1 MLEHYRSQV
10 ADARGA
16 GLAGVGEQARLGA
29 TIRALLVV
37 VDDDFDPRRTS
48 DRYEGRA
55 RPSARS
61 PKPGA
66 TTAPGWAISS
76 SATRA
81 SVVSSSAAT
90 DAACSRLSRVT
101 RTGSTMPFS

>member
-1 MLEHYRSQV
+1 MPSARTMLEHYRSQV

-48 DRYEGRA
+48 DR
-55 RPSARS
+55 
-61 PKPGA
+61 
-66 TTAPGWAISS
+66 
-76 SATRA
+76 
-81 SVVSSSAAT
+81 
-90 DAACSRLSRVT
+90 
-101 RTGSTMPFS
+101 